1 MTLILNQIFTQSKSG
16 IVTIQVPADTEALKN
31 SDALKGKGL
40 NAGRGTIEGC
50 LVNDRS
56 VSVRNQ
62 WGSIMPDVSDLNEF
76 LMVAGQQNLFSW
88 VSASAAAW
96 KSCEP
101 ISIALDFYLLSLN
114 RNSHVKSDAS
124 ALLSLAAMSA
134 GSGGVLDAAKVQIH
148 GGYKMDIWEGNATA
162 AQNNIA
168 TYLSGAAQK
177 LTVHD
182 APGTCIINIGNQLT
196 MKNMLLEEA
205 SAEHSAVQV
214 AYGEPLYIKIHAV
227 FRLFRAPL
235 VSDINGMYLS
245 R

>member
-16 IVTIQVPADTEALKN
+16 IVTLLVPADTEADKTTY
-31 SDALKGKGL
+31 A
-40 NAGRGTIEGC
+40 AGAKYGTIKGF
-50 LVNDRS
+50 LVNDPS

-101 ISIALDFYLLSLN
+101 LQIALDFYLLSLN
-114 RNSHVKSDAS
+114 KNSHVKSDAS
-124 ALLSLAAMSA
+124 ALLSLAAMST
-134 GSGGVLDAAKVQIH
+134 GDGGVLSDANVQVH
-148 GGYKMDIWEGNATA
+148 GGYKMDIWEGNTELGRDV
-162 AQNNIA
+162 ISS
-168 TYLSGAAQK
+168 YLSGAAQK
-177 LTVHD
+177 LTEND
-182 APGTCIINIGNQLT
+182 ASGTCIINIGDQLT
-196 MKNMLLEEA
+196 LKNMLLEEA
-205 SAEHSAVQV
+205 QAEHSAVQV

-227 FRLFRAPL
+227 FRLYRAPL
-235 VSDINGMYLS
+235 VSDINGMYVS

>member
-16 IVTIQVPADTEALKN
+16 IVTIQVPADTEAEKV
-31 SDALKGKGL
+31 S
-40 NAGRGTIEGC
+40 NAFGAKRGTIKGF
-50 LVNDRS
+50 LVNDPA
-56 VSVRNQ
+56 VNVRNQ

-101 ISIALDFYLLSLN
+101 LSIALDFYLLSLN
-114 RNSHVKSDAS
+114 SKSHVKSDAS
-124 ALLSLAAMSA
+124 ALLSLAAMST
-134 GSGGVLDAAKVQIH
+134 GGTGMFSEATVQVH
-148 GGYKMDIWEGNATA
+148 GGYKMDVWEGNTSLGR
-162 AQNNIA
+162 NNIA
-168 TYLSGAAQK
+168 SYLSNAAQQ

-182 APGTCIINIGNQLT
+182 APGTCIINIGDQLT
-196 MKNMLLEEA
+196 LKNMLLEEA
-205 SAEHSAVQV
+205 NAEHSAVQV

-235 VSDINGMYLS
+235 TSDINGMYVS